1 MQLIEKHIIKKSDK
15 IFIELYNVCGLSKN
29 LYNVGLYEV
38 RQHYFNEKKFLNYVN
53 LNNKLVADKQF
64 DYYKLPSKVS
74 QQTLKIVEQNFKSFF
89 GSLKAKQKGK
99 KVKLPKYLNKKGKFI
114 TTYTNQAISKKELK
128 NGFIKLSGTD
138 IKIKTNVKDVQ
149 QVRIVPKIDSINV
162 EVIYNVTTKQMLS
175 NNNRYCSIDLGL
187 NNLATVASNVIK
199 PIIINGKPIKNI
211 NQHYNKSKAAL
222 QSKLT
227 DNKTSKLIQ
236 QISRKRNN
244 KIDDYLHKTSRYII
258 NHLVSNSINTLVV
271 GYNKEWK
278 QEINIGKKNNQNF
291 VNIPYHKFL
300 HMLRYKTQLEGI
312 TMILNEES
320 YTSKCSFLDDEEV
333 MKHDEYLG
341 RRTKRGLF
349 KSSTGKLI
357 NADLNGALNI
367 LKKVIGKFNYN
378 SIVACSTPRIITHK
392 R

>member
-15 IFIELYNVCGLSKN
+15 RFVELSDICGLSKN
-29 LYNVGLYEV
+29 LYNFGLYEV

-53 LNNKLVADKQF
+53 LNNKLVKDKQF

-128 NGFIKLSGTD
+128 KGFIKLSGTD
-138 IKIKTNVKDVQ
+138 IKIKTNIKDVQ
-149 QVRIVPKIDSINV
+149 QVRIVPKIDSINI
-162 EVIYNVTTKQMLS
+162 EVIYNVTDKQMLS
-175 NNNRYCSIDLGL
+175 DNNRYCSIDLGL
-187 NNLATVASNVIK
+187 NNLTTVASNVIK
-199 PIIINGKPIKNI
+199 PIIINGKPIKSI
-211 NQHYNKSKAAL
+211 NQHYNKRKAAL

-227 DNKTSKLIQ
+227 DRKTSKLIQ

-300 HMLRYKTQLEGI
+300 HMLRYKAQLEGI

-320 YTSKCSFLDDEEV
+320 YTSKCSFLDNEEV
-333 MKHDEYLG
+333 MKHEEYLG

-367 LKKVIGKFNYN
+367 LKKVVGKFNYN
-378 SIVACSTPRIITHK
+378 PIVACSTPRIITHK

>member
-15 IFIELYNVCGLSKN
+15 IFNELSNICGLSKN

-38 RQHYFNEKKFLNYVN
+38 RQYYFTEKKFLNYVN
-53 LNNKLVADKQF
+53 LNNKLVKDKQF

-99 KVKLPKYLNKKGKFI
+99 KVKLPRYLNKKGKFI
-114 TTYTNQAISKKELK
+114 TTYTNQAISKTELK
-128 NGFIKLSGTD
+128 KGFIKLSGTD

-162 EVIYNVTTKQMLS
+162 EVVYNVTAKQLLS
-175 NNNRYCSIDLGL
+175 DNNRYCSIDLGL

-199 PIIINGKPIKNI
+199 PIIINGKPIKSI
-211 NQHYNKSKAAL
+211 NQHYNKRKADL

-278 QEINIGKKNNQNF
+278 QEINIGKKNNQKF

-300 HMLRYKTQLEGI
+300 HMLRYKAQLEGI

-320 YTSKCSFLDDEEV
+320 YTSKCSFLDNEEV
-333 MKHDEYLG
+333 VKHDEYLG

-349 KSSTGKLI
+349 KSSTGKHI

-367 LKKVIGKFNYN
+367 LKKVVGNFKYN
-378 SIVACSTPRIITHK
+378 PILACSTPRIITHK

>member
-1 MQLIEKHIIKKSDK
+1 MQLIEKHIIKKSDDR
-15 IFIELYNVCGLSKN
+15 FVELSNICSLSKN

-38 RQHYFNEKKFLNYVN
+38 RQYYFTEKKFLNYIN
-53 LNNKLVADKQF
+53 LNNKLVKDKQF

-114 TTYTNQAISKKELK
+114 TTYTNQAISKTELK
-128 NGFIKLSGTD
+128 KGFIKLSGTD

-162 EVIYNVTTKQMLS
+162 EVVYNVTAKQLLS
-175 NNNRYCSIDLGL
+175 DNNRYCSIDLGL

-199 PIIINGKPIKNI
+199 PIIINGKPIKSI
-211 NQHYNKSKAAL
+211 NQHYNKRKAAL

-278 QEINIGKKNNQNF
+278 QEINIGKKNNQRF

-300 HMLRYKTQLEGI
+300 HMLRYKAQLEGI
-312 TMILNEES
+312 MMILNEES
-320 YTSKCSFLDDEEV
+320 YTSKCSFLDNEEV
-333 MKHDEYLG
+333 TKHDEYLG

-367 LKKVIGKFNYN
+367 LKKVVGNFKYDPIL
-378 SIVACSTPRIITHK
+378 ACSTPRIITHK